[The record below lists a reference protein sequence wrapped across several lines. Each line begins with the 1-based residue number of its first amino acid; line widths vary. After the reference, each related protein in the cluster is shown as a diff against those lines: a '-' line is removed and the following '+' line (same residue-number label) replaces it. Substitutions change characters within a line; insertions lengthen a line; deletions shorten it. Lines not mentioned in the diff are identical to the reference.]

1 MYQMVTGELPFP
13 GDGFAEVLIKH
24 LSEPPPLPRQKVP
37 ELPISVEKIILHCL
51 AKNRDY
57 RFQSAEELMAA
68 LRDPEAFS
76 NQIGNDPQRIQGPMP
91 GQAVRPA
98 LPIPSSQ
105 PAQMATMI
113 TMAPPLATRAPGPS
127 PLLPGSTVNLPNP
140 AAASPAAASPAAA
153 LPHAGATAAIRPGGG
168 FGSMAGVSSPLPART
183 TGAGLPSQTRASDAT
198 PVTTPPPP
206 SVPPPSFSG
215 RQTGAP
221 GMSSLLPPPPTS
233 APQFSAEVSQLV
245 SVPVLASRAQP
256 EMATMIGQ
264 MPAAAISALSAPPPP
279 LLVPSA
285 TSVPPLPSEPPP
297 AGSSGEQMPARAS
310 RSRPG
315 AALTP
320 PATPPA
326 APQRFVELQQRTGMF
341 PDADSMSTLGP
352 DGLPVG
358 SAPSF
363 PVGSAP
369 SFSDA
374 NGPAAI
380 SGQRLTP
387 SGASGPASASFPS
400 QPPVAASASLQP
412 PAPVGSRAQV
422 LVQRA
427 RTVLQ
432 GLWVKAQASSVG
444 QKFMALP
451 GPQRLLIVRALAGV
465 MAMVLA
471 LLLLLLLLPGKQRV
485 VVRSDPDQAEV
496 MLNGKMLGQT
506 PLILQIKKG
515 SSITVVIHKDGYED
529 SEEVIASDGERGV
542 LISLT
547 KKGET
552 EDPEQPDKAPDPQN
566 PGPGKNGSGDK
577 KTPGDKN
584 GTKSDP
590 TAKNPDKNPDKS
602 TDKPTGKKPGKKKKK
617 VVVF

>member
-1 MYQMVTGELPFP
+1 
-13 GDGFAEVLIKH
+13 
-24 LSEPPPLPRQKVP
+24 
-37 ELPISVEKIILHCL
+37 
-51 AKNRDY
+51 
-57 RFQSAEELMAA
+57 
-68 LRDPEAFS
+68 
-76 NQIGNDPQRIQGPMP
+76 
-91 GQAVRPA
+91 
-98 LPIPSSQ
+98 
-105 PAQMATMI
+105 
-113 TMAPPLATRAPGPS
+113 
-127 PLLPGSTVNLPNP
+127 
-140 AAASPAAASPAAA
+140 
-153 LPHAGATAAIRPGGG
+153 
-168 FGSMAGVSSPLPART
+168 
-183 TGAGLPSQTRASDAT
+183 
-198 PVTTPPPP
+198 
-206 SVPPPSFSG
+206 
-215 RQTGAP
+215 
-221 GMSSLLPPPPTS
+221 
-233 APQFSAEVSQLV
+233 
-245 SVPVLASRAQP
+245 
-256 EMATMIGQ
+256 
-264 MPAAAISALSAPPPP
+264 
-279 LLVPSA
+279 
-285 TSVPPLPSEPPP
+285 
-297 AGSSGEQMPARAS
+297 
-310 RSRPG
+310 
-315 AALTP
+315 
-320 PATPPA
+320 
-326 APQRFVELQQRTGMF
+326 MF
-341 PDADSMSTLGP
+341 PDADSMATLGP
-352 DGLPVG
+352 DGQPVG
-358 SAPSF
+358 ST
-363 PVGSAP
+363 P

-412 PAPVGSRAQV
+412 LAPGGSRVQV
-422 LVQRA
+422 LVQKA

-432 GLWVKAQASSVG
+432 GLWVKAQASSAG

-451 GPQRLLIVRALAGV
+451 GPQRVLIVRIGAGV

-552 EDPEQPDKAPDPQN
+552 EDPEQPDKAPDPKN
-566 PGPGKNGSGDK
+566 PGPSKNGSGDK

-584 GTKSDP
+584 GTKSDSA
-590 TAKNPDKNPDKS
+590 AKNTDKNPDKS

>member
-1 MYQMVTGELPFP
+1 
-13 GDGFAEVLIKH
+13 
-24 LSEPPPLPRQKVP
+24 
-37 ELPISVEKIILHCL
+37 
-51 AKNRDY
+51 
-57 RFQSAEELMAA
+57 MAA

-113 TMAPPLATRAPGPS
+113 TMAPPQATRAAGPS

-140 AAASPAAASPAAA
+140 AAASPVAA
-153 LPHAGATAAIRPGGG
+153 LPHAGATAALLPGGG
-168 FGSMAGVSSPLPART
+168 FGSMAGVSSPLPGRS
-183 TGAGLPSQTRASDAT
+183 TGAGLPSQTQTSDAT
-198 PVTTPPPP
+198 PVTTPAPP
-206 SVPPPSFSG
+206 SAPPPSFSG

-221 GMSSLLPPPPTS
+221 GVSSLLPPPPTS
-233 APQFSAEVSQLV
+233 APLFSAEVSQLV

-279 LLVPSA
+279 LVVPSA
-285 TSVPPLPSEPPP
+285 TSVPPVPSEPPP
-297 AGSSGEQMPARAS
+297 AGSSGEQVPAKAS

-320 PATPPA
+320 PP

-363 PVGSAP
+363 A
-369 SFSDA
+369 DA

-400 QPPVAASASLQP
+400 QPPVAASARLQP
-412 PAPVGSRAQV
+412 LAPGGSRAQV

-432 GLWVKAQASSVG
+432 GLWVKAQASSAG

-547 KKGET
+547 KKGEA
-552 EDPEQPDKAPDPQN
+552 EDPEQPDKTPDPKN
-566 PGPGKNGSGDK
+566 PGPSKNGSGDK
-577 KTPGDKN
+577 KPPGDKN

-602 TDKPTGKKPGKKKKK
+602 TDKPTGKKPVKKKKK

>member
-1 MYQMVTGELPFP
+1 MVTGELPFP

-113 TMAPPLATRAPGPS
+113 TMAPPQATRAAGPS

-140 AAASPAAASPAAA
+140 AAASPVAA
-153 LPHAGATAAIRPGGG
+153 LPHAGATAALLPGGG
-168 FGSMAGVSSPLPART
+168 FGSMAGVSSPLPGRS
-183 TGAGLPSQTRASDAT
+183 TGAGLPSQTQTSDAT
-198 PVTTPPPP
+198 PVTTPAPP
-206 SVPPPSFSG
+206 SAPPPSFSG

-221 GMSSLLPPPPTS
+221 GVSSLLPPPPTS
-233 APQFSAEVSQLV
+233 APLFSAEVSQLV

-279 LLVPSA
+279 LVVPSA
-285 TSVPPLPSEPPP
+285 TSVPPVPSEPPP
-297 AGSSGEQMPARAS
+297 AGSSGEQVPAKAS

-320 PATPPA
+320 PP

-363 PVGSAP
+363 A
-369 SFSDA
+369 DA

-412 PAPVGSRAQV
+412 LAPGGSRAQV

-432 GLWVKAQASSVG
+432 GLWVKAQASSAG

-547 KKGET
+547 KKGEA
-552 EDPEQPDKAPDPQN
+552 EDPEQPDKTPDPKN
-566 PGPGKNGSGDK
+566 PGPSKNGSGDK
-577 KTPGDKN
+577 KPPGDKN

-602 TDKPTGKKPGKKKKK
+602 TDKPTGKKPVKKKKK